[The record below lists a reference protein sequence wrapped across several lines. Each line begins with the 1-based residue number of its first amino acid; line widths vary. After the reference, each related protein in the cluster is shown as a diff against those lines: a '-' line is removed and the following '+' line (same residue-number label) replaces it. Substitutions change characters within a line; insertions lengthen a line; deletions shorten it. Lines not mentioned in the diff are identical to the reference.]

1 MMTVNEAIQF
11 LNTLKGRVAQLREL
25 RKEVSTRNITPWG
38 GDKDKIVEPQY
49 DVKKLDAHV
58 VRLENTIWKLD
69 AHIKSIN
76 AKTKI
81 ELEINTDDL
90 LKPLE

>member
-1 MMTVNEAIQF
+1 MTVNEAIQF
-11 LNTLKGRVAQLREL
+11 LNTLKSRVTQLRDL
-25 RKEVSTRNITPWG
+25 RKEVSTKNVFAWS

-49 DVKKLDAHV
+49 DVKLLDKQV
-58 VRLENTIWKLD
+58 VKLENAIWRLD

-76 AKTKI
+76 AKTLI
-81 ELEINTDDL
+81 ELQIDPDDL